1 MTVTQMFP
9 KASVFGDYGRA
20 GFDIATTSLRYFDAE
35 GNVRRASKDVIYR
48 TDTGEELGIHG
59 TRYKPVAPKHM
70 IDATRAIILR
80 SDLNTDGIDER
91 IDTSHHGRR
100 TFVRYKLPGH
110 TYTTPDGDTAS
121 LCLLALTSFDSKW
134 PFMISVAAEQW
145 ACTNLQVF
153 TMGEVALYKSKHIQ
167 SLDIDKGSRIIVKAL
182 DVVNNQQEQWHKWYN
197 TPLSLHRASE
207 HIAKFTNTYDEYK
220 DIIINQ
226 GINNPI
232 NYNIY
237 LKRNNTNVNYILKVF
252 KEYQERLGPN
262 YWALY
267 NAFTDWSTH
276 AGFSKRVNYDTIAS
290 ARNDRNERVRKYVTT
305 NFGRQAA

>member
-9 KASVFGDYGRA
+9 KASVFGGYGRA
-20 GFDIATTSLRYFDAE
+20 DFNIDTAPLQYIDGW
-35 GNVRRASKDVIYR
+35 GNVKRASKRVIFR
-48 TDTGEELGIHG
+48 VDTGDELGIHG
-59 TRYKPVAPKHM
+59 DRYKPVAPKHM

-80 SDLNTDGIDER
+80 SDLNTDGIEER
-91 IDTSHHGRR
+91 IDTSHCGKR
-100 TFVRYKLPGH
+100 TFVRYKLPNH
-110 TYTTPDGDTAS
+110 TYTTPEGDTAS
-121 LCLLALTSFDSKW
+121 LCLLAITSFDSKW
-134 PFMISVAAEQW
+134 PFMISVAAEQF

-153 TMGEVALYKSKHIQ
+153 TVGEVALYRSKHIQ

-182 DVVNNQQEQWHKWYN
+182 DVVNNQQEQWHEWFN
-197 TPLSLHRASE
+197 TPVSLHSVSE

-232 NYNIY
+232 NYNLY

-276 AGFSKRVNYDTIAS
+276 AGFSRRVNYDTVAS
-290 ARNDRNERVRKYVTT
+290 AKNDRMERVRKYVTT